1 MEDVVSRIRK
11 HEKMNI
17 PPLSIT
23 IFLIIVQLLIL
34 IGVYYYM
41 EDLQDIFNISWHII
55 SVVAAIFVINKENEN
70 SAYKIAWIM
79 PMCIFPI
86 VGLILYVIIKV
97 FSGSKLLTLM
107 LRDKIR
113 KSRVYISQNNATMEE
128 FAKLHP
134 EFAGMAN
141 YLFKHEY
148 FPIYADEDV
157 TYYPLGELVFN
168 AIKEE
173 ILKAKDYIFM
183 EFFIVSQGEL
193 LTELLDMLEKKVEE
207 GVEVRLLYDGSN
219 MFSLPKHYYDYIC
232 SKGIYCKIFS
242 PVTAILSSYQNNRD
256 HRKIVVVDG
265 KVAFTGGINIADEYV
280 NRKVRFG
287 HWKDCGVKIVGEG
300 VYSILTQF
308 LQIWNID
315 VQGNIEDYEQYLTTV
330 KEEKKYEN
338 YNNFLIPYSDY
349 PNEQNDNPAEAIYI
363 HILFYAKKY
372 VNIMTPYLIIDDE
385 LMMAMRYASSR
396 GVRVRLLL
404 PGIPDKKIPYL
415 IAQSYF
421 LPLLH
426 YGVEIYT
433 YTKGFVHSKVFVSD
447 DVVCTVGTVN
457 LDYRSLYLHFENGVF
472 FYNEELAKT
481 INEDFEKTV
490 AESKKVTIEEVRN
503 MSKIKKYTARI
514 LKLLAPLM

>member
-1 MEDVVSRIRK
+1 MRRIRK

-34 IGVYYYM
+34 IGVYFYM

-113 KSRVYISQNNATMEE
+113 KSRVYLSQNKITAEE
-128 FAKLHP
+128 FAKVHP
-134 EFAGMAN
+134 EFSGMAN
-141 YLFKHEY
+141 YLFKQEY
-148 FPIYADEDV
+148 FPIYANEDV
-157 TYYPLGELVFN
+157 TYYPLGELVFD

-193 LTELLDMLEKKVEE
+193 LNELLDMLEKKVEE

-256 HRKIVVVDG
+256 HRKIVVIDG
-265 KVAFTGGINIADEYV
+265 KVGFTGGINIADEYV
-280 NRKVRFG
+280 N
-287 HWKDCGVKIVGEG
+287 
-300 VYSILTQF
+300 
-308 LQIWNID
+308 
-315 VQGNIEDYEQYLTTV
+315 
-330 KEEKKYEN
+330 KK
-338 YNNFLIPYSDY
+338 
-349 PNEQNDNPAEAIYI
+349 
-363 HILFYAKKY
+363 
-372 VNIMTPYLIIDDE
+372 
-385 LMMAMRYASSR
+385 
-396 GVRVRLLL
+396 
-404 PGIPDKKIPYL
+404 
-415 IAQSYF
+415 
-421 LPLLH
+421 
-426 YGVEIYT
+426 
-433 YTKGFVHSKVFVSD
+433 
-447 DVVCTVGTVN
+447 
-457 LDYRSLYLHFENGVF
+457 
-472 FYNEELAKT
+472 
-481 INEDFEKTV
+481 
-490 AESKKVTIEEVRN
+490 
-503 MSKIKKYTARI
+503 
-514 LKLLAPLM
+514 